1 MTRKSVNNV
10 WCKGHSTSRNPI
22 INPLLVLLFLGW
34 NLPAISQTQS
44 DIVLQSLIRQDSG
57 RDMDRVIKIFSFD
70 TTNNDAF
77 ANYLLRNERMFFSR
91 QMKSLHEL
99 PIDSIKKG
107 REDYQFR
114 IVCLPSF
121 TNPVCFTLRKK
132 GSQYYLYWKIGSGA
146 GGYEPKGV
154 KKSAHRKMP
163 PLSTQYFLDLVDLK
177 SRDTVP
183 VITYSPMN
191 DGTSWL
197 SENNLSHDNKVS
209 YTNMPDD
216 KLMDCFALFV
226 HLSKCKIESDNIYKR
241 YFDKNDRIINI
252 DALRNRIFDHL
263 KKNKI
268 ESVLNDDICINCGL
282 QIGISANEKVS
293 SVRYIPE
300 EYYQTFADRV
310 DDWYDSFKDRKH
322 LRKVKQILETVNLS
336 YLNLDE
342 KILIQI
348 NLTYNKENKALQ
360 LDKE

>member
-1 MTRKSVNNV
+1 
-10 WCKGHSTSRNPI
+10 
-22 INPLLVLLFLGW
+22 
-34 NLPAISQTQS
+34 
-44 DIVLQSLIRQDSG
+44 
-57 RDMDRVIKIFSFD
+57 
-70 TTNNDAF
+70 
-77 ANYLLRNERMFFSR
+77 
-91 QMKSLHEL
+91 
-99 PIDSIKKG
+99 
-107 REDYQFR
+107 
-114 IVCLPSF
+114 
-121 TNPVCFTLRKK
+121 
-132 GSQYYLYWKIGSGA
+132 
-146 GGYEPKGV
+146 
-154 KKSAHRKMP
+154 
-163 PLSTQYFLDLVDLK
+163 
-177 SRDTVP
+177 
-183 VITYSPMN
+183 
-191 DGTSWL
+191 
-197 SENNLSHDNKVS
+197 
-209 YTNMPDD
+209 MPDD